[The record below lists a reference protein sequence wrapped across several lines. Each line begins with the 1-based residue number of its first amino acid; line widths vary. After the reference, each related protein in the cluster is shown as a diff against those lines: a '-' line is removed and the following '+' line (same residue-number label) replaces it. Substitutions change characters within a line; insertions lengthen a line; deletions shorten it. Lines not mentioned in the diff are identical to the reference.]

1 MRGFPSAERE
11 SVTNTEIEVI
21 LDWTR
26 QQMVVRS
33 GCHRETFRLEIQ
45 KQLLIQNFNCA
56 YPRLLRQIIHKNP
69 SSQATV
75 FTSKGD
81 FTLFHR
87 NVERAVWLARQ
98 NGFEEGPKADEEE
111 RTRLLQRKRD
121 GRPRKHVTT
130 PHMTKTYT
138 PP

>member
-1 MRGFPSAERE
+1 LDSTTNGSALRLPPRDI
-11 SVTNTEIEVI
+11 SVRDPKAAFDT
-21 LDWTR
+21 
-26 QQMVVRS
+26 
-33 GCHRETFRLEIQ
+33 
-45 KQLLIQNFNCA
+45 FNCA